1 VNSRESYVMIMY
13 STHNDIIIQVCPILQ
28 QRLLSQNNRLSTAFN
43 SMMSLIDLYKL
54 MAWSLTSTQVN
65 NLVINFYK
73 VDELVNVLHLDK
85 KGCLNC

>member
-1 VNSRESYVMIMY
+1 MY